1 MLVINLISMD
11 GLGRLLDGSPRALA
25 QASTGV
31 PRHKDMATYG
41 RQPQVSLLSPT
52 GVQAVL
58 TTNGGIAKYLACAS
72 GSQSESVY
80 HLYQELLRPS

>member
-1 MLVINLISMD
+1 MEIGQTI
-11 GLGRLLDGSPRALA
+11 GQIQRKYWCKPA
-25 QASTGV
+25 QEYQDI
-31 PRHKDMATYG
+31 KDMATYG
-41 RQPQVSLLSPT
+41 CQPQVSPLSPT

-80 HLYQELLRPS
+80 HLYQELLQPS

>member
-1 MLVINLISMD
+1 MD
-11 GLGRLLDGSPRALA
+11 GWIGPSIGRIPPEHWRRPA
-25 QASTGV
+25 QEYQDI
-31 PRHKDMATYG
+31 KDTATYG
-41 RQPQVSLLSPT
+41 RQPQVSPLSPT

>member
-1 MLVINLISMD
+1 MD
-11 GLGRLLDGSPRALA
+11 GWIGPSVGRIPPEHWRRPA
-25 QASTGV
+25 QEYQDI
-31 PRHKDMATYG
+31 KDMATYG
-41 RQPQVSLLSPT
+41 RQPQVSPLSPT
-52 GVQAVL
+52 GVKAVL